1 MKSLGAHT
9 IALPLPAWV
18 IGTYDAAGKP
28 NAMTASWTGVCCS
41 DPPCVYFSARK
52 SRYTYECV
60 TASRA
65 FTINIPDVG
74 QVEVTDY
81 LGTVSGRKLDKLSA
95 AGLEVRRAQH
105 IEAPYIVGFPLII
118 ECRLAKT
125 IELGSHTMFVGKIV
139 DVKCDE
145 AILGPDGK
153 PDGSRLRPFIY
164 STGDGAYYAV
174 VDKLGKGYQLG
185 RSVATPG
192 EQDRDWG

>member
-18 IGTYDAAGKP
+18 IGAYDAAGKP

-52 SRYTYECV
+52 SRYTFECV

-65 FTINIPDVG
+65 FTVNVPSVEQA
-74 QVEVTDY
+74 QVADY
-81 LGTVSGRKLDKLSA
+81 LGTVSGRKLDKLQA
-95 AGLEVRRAQH
+95 AGLEVRPAEH
-105 IEAPYIVGFPLII
+105 VSAPYIIGFPLII
-118 ECRLAKT
+118 ECQLAST
-125 IELGSHTMFVGKIV
+125 VELGSHTMFIGEIV

-145 AILGPDGK
+145 TILGPDGK

-164 STGDGAYYAV
+164 STGDSTYYAV
-174 VDKLGKGYQLG
+174 ANELGKGYQLG
-185 RSVATPG
+185 RRIAV
-192 EQDRDWG
+192 QDQSDRARI